1 MKEAQY
7 LEFLTGLA
15 KIVKPLH
22 RNTVTVP
29 DMDVEFKE
37 IDIDS
42 LDTLMLVIYTC
53 ELYGIDEETG
63 KECNPKTAREL
74 WDFIQTHK
82 TRDVT
87 DVAAALEECK

>member
-1 MKEAQY
+1 MNEAQF
-7 LEFLTGLA
+7 LELLTGLA

-42 LDTLMLVIYTC
+42 LDTLMLTVYTC

-63 KECNPKTAREL
+63 KECNPKTAKEL
-74 WDFIQTHK
+74 WDFIQAHK

>member
-1 MKEAQY
+1 MNEAQF

-29 DMDVEFKE
+29 DLDVEFKE

-42 LDTLMLVIYTC
+42 LDTLMIVIYSC
-53 ELYGIDEETG
+53 ELHGISEEVG
-63 KECNPKTAREL
+63 KECNPKNGREL
-74 WDFIQTHK
+74 LDFIAAHK
-82 TRDVT
+82 TQDVT
-87 DVAAALEECK
+87 DVAAALEACK

>member
-1 MKEAQY
+1 MNETQF
-7 LEFLTGLA
+7 LELLTGLA

-74 WDFIQTHK
+74 WDFIQAKK

>member
-1 MKEAQY
+1 MNESQF
-7 LEFLTGLA
+7 LELLTGLA

-53 ELYGIDEETG
+53 ELFGIDEETG

-74 WDFIQTHK
+74 WDFIQAHK
-82 TRDVT
+82 TREVT
-87 DVAAALEECK
+87 DMAAALEECK

>member
-1 MKEAQY
+1 MSEAQF
-7 LEFLTGLA
+7 LELVTGLV
-15 KIVKPLH
+15 KLIKPLH

-29 DMDVEFKE
+29 DPDVEFKE

-42 LDTLMLVIYTC
+42 LDTLMIVIYCC
-53 ELYGIDEETG
+53 ELHGISEEVG

-74 WDFIQTHK
+74 WDFIQAHK
-82 TRDVT
+82 TKDVT

>member
-1 MKEAQY
+1 MNETEF
-7 LEFLTGLA
+7 LELLTGLA

-42 LDTLMLVIYTC
+42 LDTLMLCIYTC
-53 ELYGIDEETG
+53 EVFGIDEETG

-74 WDFIQTHK
+74 WDFIQAKK

>member
-1 MKEAQY
+1 MNEAQF
-7 LEFLTGLA
+7 LELLTGLA

-42 LDTLMLVIYTC
+42 LDTLMLTIYTC

>member
-1 MKEAQY
+1 MNEAQF
-7 LEFLTGLA
+7 LELLTGLA
-15 KIVKPLH
+15 KIVKPMH

-63 KECNPKTAREL
+63 KECNPKSAREL
-74 WDFIQTHK
+74 WDFIQAHK
-82 TRDVT
+82 TSDVT

>member
-1 MKEAQY
+1 MNESQF
-7 LEFLTGLA
+7 LELLTGLA

-74 WDFIQTHK
+74 WDFIQAKK

>member
-1 MKEAQY
+1 MNEAQF
-7 LEFLTGLA
+7 LELLTGLA
-15 KIVKPLH
+15 KIVKPMH

-29 DMDVEFKE
+29 NMDVEFKE

-53 ELYGIDEETG
+53 ELHGIDEETG

-82 TRDVT
+82 TKDVT

>member
-1 MKEAQY
+1 MNEAQF
-7 LEFLTGLA
+7 LELLTGLA

-42 LDTLMLVIYTC
+42 LDTLMLTIYTC

-74 WDFIQTHK
+74 WDFIQAHK

>member
-1 MKEAQY
+1 MNEAQF
-7 LEFLTGLA
+7 LELLTGLA

-42 LDTLMLVIYTC
+42 LDTLMLTIYTC
-53 ELYGIDEETG
+53 ELFGIDEETG

-74 WDFIQTHK
+74 WDFIQAHK

>member
-22 RNTVTVP
+22 RNTVTVT
-29 DMDVEFKE
+29 DMDVEFKD

-53 ELYGIDEETG
+53 ELHGIAEEIG
-63 KECNPKTAREL
+63 KECNPKTPREL
-74 WDFIQTHK
+74 WDFIQEHK
-82 TRDVT
+82 TKDIT
-87 DVAAALEECK
+87 DVAKALEECK

>member
-1 MKEAQY
+1 MNEAQF
-7 LEFLTGLA
+7 LELLTGLA

-42 LDTLMLVIYTC
+42 LDTLMLTVYTC

-74 WDFIQTHK
+74 WDFIQAHK

>member
-1 MKEAQY
+1 MNEQQY
-7 LEFLTGLA
+7 LELLTGLA
-15 KIVKPLH
+15 KIIKPMH

-53 ELYGIDEETG
+53 ELHGISEEVG
-63 KECNPKTAREL
+63 KECNPKNGREL
-74 WDFIQTHK
+74 WDFLQAHK
-82 TRDVT
+82 AQDVT
-87 DVAAALEECK
+87 DVAAALEACK

>member
-1 MKEAQY
+1 MNEAQF
-7 LEFLTGLA
+7 LELLTGLA

-74 WDFIQTHK
+74 WDFIQAHK

>member
-1 MKEAQY
+1 MNETEF
-7 LEFLTGLA
+7 LELLTGLA

-42 LDTLMLVIYTC
+42 LDTLMIVIYTC

-74 WDFIQTHK
+74 WDFIQAKK

>member
-1 MKEAQY
+1 MNETQF
-7 LEFLTGLA
+7 LELMTGLA

-74 WDFIQTHK
+74 WDFIQAKK

>member
-1 MKEAQY
+1 MNETQF
-7 LEFLTGLA
+7 LELLTGLA

-53 ELYGIDEETG
+53 ELFGIDEETG

-74 WDFIQTHK
+74 WDFIQAKK

>member
-1 MKEAQY
+1 
-7 LEFLTGLA
+7 
-15 KIVKPLH
+15 
-22 RNTVTVP
+22 
-29 DMDVEFKE
+29 MDVEFKE

-74 WDFIQTHK
+74 WDFIQAHK

>member
-1 MKEAQY
+1 MNEAQF
-7 LEFLTGLA
+7 LELLTGLA

-74 WDFIQTHK
+74 WDFIQEHK

>member
-1 MKEAQY
+1 MNEAQF

-22 RNTVTVP
+22 RNTVTVA
-29 DMDVEFKE
+29 DMDAEFKE
-37 IDIDS
+37 MDIDS

-53 ELYGIDEETG
+53 ELHGIEEEIG

-74 WDFIQTHK
+74 WDFIQEHK
-82 TRDVT
+82 TKDIK